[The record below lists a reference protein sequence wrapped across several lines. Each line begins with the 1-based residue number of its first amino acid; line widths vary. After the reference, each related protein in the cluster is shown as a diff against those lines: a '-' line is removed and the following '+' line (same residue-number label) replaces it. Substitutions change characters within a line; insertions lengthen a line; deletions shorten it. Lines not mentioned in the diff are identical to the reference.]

1 MEEYMVKTHEYA
13 AELFRLAERVIG
25 SGSNTRVRFTIGTGK
40 TFCRVMI
47 AEEDQELTEDQNCY
61 TLYAAPERWSATA
74 TNYQR
79 CRRRLVKIIA
89 ENIKP

>member
-47 AEEDQELTEDQNCY
+47 AEEGQELTEDQNCY
-61 TLYAAPERWSATA
+61 TLYTASEKWVATA

-79 CRRRLVKIIA
+79 CRRRLVKIIT

>member
-1 MEEYMVKTHEYA
+1 
-13 AELFRLAERVIG
+13 
-25 SGSNTRVRFTIGTGK
+25 
-40 TFCRVMI
+40 MI

-61 TLYAAPERWSATA
+61 TLHTASEKWAATA

-79 CRRRLVKIIA
+79 CRRRLVKIIT

>member
-1 MEEYMVKTHEYA
+1 MEEHMVKIHEYA
-13 AELFRLAERVIG
+13 AELFRLAERVIS
-25 SGSNTRVRFTIGTGK
+25 SGSNARVRFTIGTGK

-47 AEEDQELTEDQNCY
+47 AEGDHELTEDQNCY
-61 TLYAAPERWSATA
+61 TLYAAPERWAATA

>member
-1 MEEYMVKTHEYA
+1 MENDMVKVHEYA
-13 AELFRLAERVIG
+13 AELFRLAERVIS
-25 SGSNTRVRFTIGTGK
+25 SGSNVKVRFTIGTGK

-47 AEEDQELTEDQNCY
+47 AEGDQELTEDENIY
-61 TLYAAPERWSATA
+61 NLFAAPEKWAATA

-79 CRRRLVKIIA
+79 CRRRLVKIIT